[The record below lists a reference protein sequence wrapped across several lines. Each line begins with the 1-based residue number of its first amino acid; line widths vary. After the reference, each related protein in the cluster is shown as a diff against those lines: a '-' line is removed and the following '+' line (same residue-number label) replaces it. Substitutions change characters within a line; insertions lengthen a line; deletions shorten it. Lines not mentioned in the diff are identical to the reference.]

1 MSHTIFATTT
11 TAGLLSLLETLQRAG
26 YRSDEVSLL
35 TTVAGALSAGET
47 LAWWAGLQRVCGQGR
62 LTAHLRQGG
71 ATTLAEAFEACGM
84 PAYAIRHCE
93 AALGGGGVLVAV
105 HTANGFEVEPLAD
118 LLHAG
123 GGQHVVAT
131 ADLAEIA
138 A

>member
-11 TAGLLSLLETLQRAG
+11 TAGLISLLETLQRAG

-62 LTAHLRQGG
+62 LTTHLRG
-71 ATTLAEAFEACGM
+71 ASSLTEAFETCGM

-118 LLHAG
+118 LLYAG

-131 ADLAEIA
+131 ADLAEVA